1 MDAEKI
7 ANADYLDILFDN
19 RNKLYGGYVLRK
31 TENNRM
37 IKALLIMSCFIL
49 AFCIWTFIDTHEA
62 NTNPSVTQI
71 EDRVHEFK
79 DIRLPIEPP
88 KPPQELPK
96 EMASAKPSI
105 KNPVP
110 VIAPDD
116 IVKIQPPAVDS
127 FAGRESGPTTNAG
140 KTDGCVIIPKEGT
153 GNGKEIVQTPV
164 EPITYAE
171 EMPAFQGD
179 IYVYLAKSVRYPRS
193 AIENGVEGRV
203 IISFVVNEDG
213 HISNAVVKRGI
224 GAGCDEEGLRVV
236 NNMPAWKPGRQNG
249 RAVKVYYTLPINF
262 KLQ

>member
-49 AFCIWTFIDTHEA
+49 AFCIWTFIDTHRANA
-62 NTNPSVTQI
+62 NTSVKKI
-71 EDRVHEFK
+71 EERVHEFK

-96 EMASAKPSI
+96 EKASAKPAI

-116 IVKIQPPAVDS
+116 IVKTQPPAVDS
-127 FAGRESGPTTNAG
+127 FDGRESGPTTNAG
-140 KTDGCVIIPKEGT
+140 KPDGNGVIPKDGD
-153 GNGKEIVQTPV
+153 GDGKEIIQAHV
-164 EPITYAE
+164 EPIAYAE
-171 EMPAFQGD
+171 EMPVFQGD
-179 IYVYLAKSVRYPRS
+179 IYAYLAKSVHYPRA

-213 HISNAVVKRGI
+213 RISNAVVKRGI

-236 NNMPAWKPGRQNG
+236 NSMPAWRPG
-249 RAVKVYYTLPINF
+249 
-262 KLQ
+262 